1 MLKWMNTFPHSVYK
15 ASSPRAIGHI
25 AYRDFNF
32 TNDHRMTIPL
42 STIIQN
48 SDKIIYINFSH
59 RKTVLN
65 F

>member
-32 TNDHRMTIPL
+32 K
-42 STIIQN
+42 S
-48 SDKIIYINFSH
+48 
-59 RKTVLN
+59 
-65 F
+65 